1 MACIRVVVP
10 MKYNKNEA
18 MSTCTSKFERASG
31 LLMNVKRMFAALLIN
46 LNLTITMNKNVTKGN
61 YSLGLRLAEVGKSAY
76 ELALFQ
82 MSLNV
87 LP

>member
-1 MACIRVVVP
+1 
-10 MKYNKNEA
+10 
-18 MSTCTSKFERASG
+18 MSATKFERASG
-31 LLMNVKRMFAALLIN
+31 LLMNIKRRLAALLIN
-46 LNLTITMNKNVTKGN
+46 LNLTITMKKNVSKGN
-61 YSLGLRLAEVGKSAY
+61 YSIGLRLAGVGKSAY